1 MFNNSLTILLLVSCI
16 LISGCVFTPSVNNL
30 STNVS
35 INQFTLNES
44 VSGNV
49 TPIIPPIPGDFPVYI
64 SEKYINN
71 GSGTIV
77 MYYSEIVAHDYTNI
91 PVSPRFPGGKLA
103 PFCGYSGNLSKIS
116 EIAMN
121 DNRTQKI
128 LKDGGIIEDVNV
140 YAAQQMLTH
149 NENPCDGL
157 YLALYINIYISQ
169 TKVIVVNESAMN
181 VVDIETL

>member
-77 MYYSEIVAHDYTNI
+77 MNYSTEIVAHDYTNI
-91 PVSPRFPGGKLA
+91 PVRQGFPVENLHHFVGIQVIFLKSPRL
-103 PFCGYSGNLSKIS
+103 L
-116 EIAMN
+116 
-121 DNRTQKI
+121 
-128 LKDGGIIEDVNV
+128 
-140 YAAQQMLTH
+140 
-149 NENPCDGL
+149 
-157 YLALYINIYISQ
+157 
-169 TKVIVVNESAMN
+169 
-181 VVDIETL
+181 

>member
-1 MFNNSLTILLLVSCI
+1 
-16 LISGCVFTPSVNNL
+16 
-30 STNVS
+30 
-35 INQFTLNES
+35 
-44 VSGNV
+44 
-49 TPIIPPIPGDFPVYI
+49 
-64 SEKYINN
+64 
-71 GSGTIV
+71 
-77 MYYSEIVAHDYTNI
+77 
-91 PVSPRFPGGKLA
+91 
-103 PFCGYSGNLSKIS
+103 
-116 EIAMN
+116 MN